1 MVGIRNLIDTGF
13 YSTDVLK
20 IQWQEAFPAR
30 LYGLWLISSKPIGDK
45 WTKEGSSISETEAY
59 RELWED

>member
-30 LYGLWLISSKPIGDK
+30 LYGL
-45 WTKEGSSISETEAY
+45 
-59 RELWED
+59 